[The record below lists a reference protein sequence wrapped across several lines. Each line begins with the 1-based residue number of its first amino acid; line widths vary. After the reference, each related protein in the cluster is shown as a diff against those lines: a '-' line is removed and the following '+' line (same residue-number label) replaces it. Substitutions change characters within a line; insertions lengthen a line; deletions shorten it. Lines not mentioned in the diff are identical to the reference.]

1 MTTDR
6 DRLTQQEC
14 QAWYGDNVENM
25 QHHILK
31 HCRNVLALGA
41 TRQTSFD
48 GNNGRTISRPIKI
61 DRDFETNCPT
71 HFLHTHTRQGNMR
84 VCVMHRASW
93 VSSGPEHTETAAVLT
108 RTLLETQCQIILP
121 HTHTHKFSLSHTRNT
136 QNSTS
141 TPQKYKLKL
150 MPSNTLWRH
159 GKVIFLSDSFRDFHL
174 NGKNKYTLCECISNC
189 LR

>member
-1 MTTDR
+1 MLSGFHKPSLAMTTDR

-71 HFLHTHTRQGNMR
+71 HFLHTHTPRKYACMCNAQSQLGQFGSRTHRNCCCPHTNPTGNT
-84 VCVMHRASW
+84 VPDYNTATHS
-93 VSSGPEHTETAAVLT
+93 HTQILSLT
-108 RTLLETQCQIILP
+108 
-121 HTHTHKFSLSHTRNT
+121 HTHTQHTKFH
-136 QNSTS
+136 
-141 TPQKYKLKL
+141 
-150 MPSNTLWRH
+150 
-159 GKVIFLSDSFRDFHL
+159 
-174 NGKNKYTLCECISNC
+174 KYTTKIQTKTHAKQPSMKTW
-189 LR
+189 